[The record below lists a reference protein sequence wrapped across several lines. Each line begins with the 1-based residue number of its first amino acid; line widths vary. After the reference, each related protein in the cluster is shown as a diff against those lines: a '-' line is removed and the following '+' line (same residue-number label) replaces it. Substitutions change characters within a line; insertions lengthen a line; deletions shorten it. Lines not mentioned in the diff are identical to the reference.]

1 MFSCQFLEIGWRMP
15 QTYGILKQV
24 ENELDCSGDY
34 EVCLELSYS
43 LSVFGLFFLDDSFKA
58 FFKKIL
64 EELSTLW
71 KKNHVSLVEDH
82 VILLCLNNLLS
93 LVMTL
98 TVFYG

>member
-1 MFSCQFLEIGWRMP
+1 MFSCQFLEIGWQMP

-58 FFKKIL
+58 FSLKRFLRNYLRYGKKIMFPWL
-64 EELSTLW
+64 
-71 KKNHVSLVEDH
+71 K
-82 VILLCLNNLLS
+82 I
-93 LVMTL
+93 M
-98 TVFYG
+98 